1 MNFNPW
7 HDAPI
12 GDSAPEIVEAIIE
25 IPQNSKA
32 KYELDETTGMVR
44 LDRVLYSAMRYPV
57 NYGFIPQTYGEDHDP
72 LDILVLSQVDI
83 IPMCLVNVK
92 VIGVLR
98 MIDDGEPD
106 DKIIAV
112 ANDDMSVQH
121 LNSVEELSNHYKE
134 ELLNFFEDYKKLE
147 RKEVEI
153 NGIEDKKSAIEII
166 ERSIVAY
173 REKFGDK

>member
-1 MNFNPW
+1 
-7 HDAPI
+7 
-12 GDSAPEIVEAIIE
+12 
-25 IPQNSKA
+25 
-32 KYELDETTGMVR
+32 
-44 LDRVLYSAMRYPV
+44 
-57 NYGFIPQTYGEDHDP
+57 P
-72 LDILVLSQVDI
+72 LDVFVLSQIDLVHL
-83 IPMCLVNVK
+83 CLVNVK

-112 ANDDMSVQH
+112 ATEDMSVRH
-121 LNSVEELSNHYKE
+121 LNNVDDLSDHYKE

-147 RKEVEI
+147 RKEVEV

-173 REKFGDK
+173 QEKFVKE